1 MNDLQINPTVA
12 ATAIAILNL
21 IGGFLKASPLI
32 ETRFVPL
39 ILCAS
44 GPVIVCLFDGWSRG
58 NALLGVGVALSAIG
72 VHQTALKNFEKPA
85 GEPPRPPFDPK
96 P

>member
-1 MNDLQINPTVA
+1 MNDLHINATVA
-12 ATAIAILNL
+12 ATAIATLNL

-32 ETRFVPL
+32 ETRYVPL

-44 GPVIVCLFDGWSRG
+44 GPVLVCLFDGWSRG

-72 VHQTALKNFEKPA
+72 VHQTALKNFEKPTV
-85 GEPPRPPFDPK
+85 EPPPPPSEPK